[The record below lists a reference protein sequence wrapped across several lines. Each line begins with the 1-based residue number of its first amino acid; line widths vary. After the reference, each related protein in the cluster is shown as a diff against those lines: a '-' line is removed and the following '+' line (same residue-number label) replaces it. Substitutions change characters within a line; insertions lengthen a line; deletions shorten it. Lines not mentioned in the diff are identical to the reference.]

1 MGAGGFASVWL
12 ARDDELGSPV
22 AIKVLA
28 DNWASRLDV
37 RERFLAE
44 ARLLRQADSE
54 RVLRVLDIG
63 ELPDGRPYFVT
74 SFADG
79 GSLEDRLDG
88 PMPAEEALPILVDVA
103 ESVCVLHAMDV
114 VHRDLKPSN
123 VLFQGDRLV
132 LADLGLAKALAHGS
146 GLTQMAGS
154 PGYMAPE
161 QARQAGI
168 VDERTD
174 VYGLGALAHRLLTG
188 TTVGAPDAPPIP
200 RPLGTIVKKALQP
213 DPAKRWPTMRAL
225 ADELSGDLPRKRSKR
240 ALVIALCATL
250 VIAGAAAVWWFV
262 PRDTPVNTAA
272 VNTPAPALTPPPSTP
287 STSDT
292 PTSSSAAPSSSS
304 SSSAPPS
311 PTSTKTPVDPKLCKA
326 EEIKVEHNEA
336 ARGSGND
343 IRWGAGL
350 FFHTKARACDVDG
363 YLTDFRL
370 VLADGKVL
378 PRKFG
383 DGTGSPQRV
392 TLTPDPPG
400 AAGYWAEV
408 SLTWSVETNKD
419 GSAPQT
425 PARAEFRLPGSSTWI
440 KVPWGMGPVSDQIP
454 VEVGP
459 IGPAVN

>member
-1 MGAGGFASVWL
+1 MLGAGAFASVWL
-12 ARDDELGSPV
+12 ARDEELGSPV
-22 AIKVLA
+22 AIKLLA

-37 RERFLAE
+37 RERFLTE

-74 SFADG
+74 DFADG

-88 PMPAEEALPILVDVA
+88 PMPADEALPILLDVA

-123 VLFQGDRLV
+123 VLFQGERVV
-132 LADLGLAKALAHGS
+132 LADLGLAKALAQSS

-161 QARQAGI
+161 QSRQAGV

-188 TTVGAPDAPPIP
+188 TIVGDPDAPPIP
-200 RPLGTIVKKALQP
+200 KSLDGAIRKALQP

-225 ADELSGDLPRKRSKR
+225 ADELRGDLPRKRSKR
-240 ALVIALCATL
+240 VLVVSLCATL
-250 VIAGAAAVWWFV
+250 VLIGAGAVWWLV
-262 PRDTPVNTAA
+262 PRDAGTQTAA
-272 VNTPAPALTPPPSTP
+272 VASSAPSTTAEPTPAPTTTA
-287 STSDT
+287 
-292 PTSSSAAPSSSS
+292 SSSQPPSSSS
-304 SSSAPPS
+304 SSSSPAPPS
-311 PTSTKTPVDPKLCKA
+311 STKTPVDPKLCTAA
-326 EEIKVEHNEA
+326 EVKVTHNEA
-336 ARGSGND
+336 GAGLGND

-350 FFHTKARACDVDG
+350 FFEAKTRACDVDG

-370 VLADGKVL
+370 VTTDGKVL
-378 PRKFG
+378 PRKLG
-383 DGTGSPQRV
+383 DGTGAPSRV
-392 TLTPDPPG
+392 TLTVGTGGAPG
-400 AAGYWAEV
+400 VTAEV
-408 SLTWSVETNKD
+408 SLNWSVENNTD
-419 GSAPQT
+419 GSAPPT

-440 KVPWGMGPVSDQIP
+440 RVPWGMGPVSDRIP

-459 IGPAVN
+459 FGPAVN